1 LVLKTAAKGIVA
13 LLALLLVAHFEPA
26 AEAGTKN
33 KRAKRQASRAIM
45 KAAGMKAAGMKAA
58 GAQATGNGARSGYR
72 YTLNVIAFE
81 NCPDNPFTGSNR
93 HMIAVQA
100 DFGDSP
106 DGKKPTAITRVNDI
120 LLEEGDFQV
129 ADGNACDRDGARF
142 LLPANPCAD
151 ANPEDGVCEGDDP
164 TFQEYE
170 VFMRLVGPHGG
181 VTVTTCATDPGLCV
195 DGLCED
201 GSACSV
207 DTDCDVIACSSEDLV
222 EVRTKGKKFEDVTK
236 DLLTLVLDTDGDGID
251 DSRIEL
257 FNPALEDFF
266 WNWNTSGKPHAQ
278 LFFMPFPD

>member
-1 LVLKTAAKGIVA
+1 MVLRTAVKGIVA
-13 LLALLLVAHFEPA
+13 LLPLLLVAHFEPI

-45 KAAGMKAAGMKAA
+45 KAASS
-58 GAQATGNGARSGYR
+58 QATGNGARSGYR

-81 NCPDNPFTGSNR
+81 NCPDNPFTDSNR

-100 DFGDSP
+100 GFTDDP
-106 DGKKPTAITRVNDI
+106 DGKKPTEITRVNDI

-151 ANPEDGVCEGDDP
+151 ADPNDGVCEGEDP

-170 VFMRLVGPHGG
+170 VYLRLVGPKGG
-181 VTVTTCATDPGLCV
+181 IEVTTCATDPGLCV
-195 DGLCED
+195 DGVCED
-201 GSACSV
+201 GSACTV
-207 DTDCDVIACSSEDLV
+207 DSDCDVIACSSEDLV
-222 EVRTKGKKFEDVTK
+222 EVRTRGKKFEDVTK
-236 DLLTLVLDTDGDGID
+236 DLLTVVLDTDGDGID

-257 FNPALEDFF
+257 FHPALRDFF
-266 WNWNTSGKPHAQ
+266 WNWNPTSGKPHAQ